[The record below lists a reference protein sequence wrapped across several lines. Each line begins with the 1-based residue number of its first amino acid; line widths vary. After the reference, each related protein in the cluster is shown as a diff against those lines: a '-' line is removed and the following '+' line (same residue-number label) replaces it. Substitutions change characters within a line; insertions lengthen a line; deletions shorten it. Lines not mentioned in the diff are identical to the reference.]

1 MASLLRSCK
10 FVRYF
15 AGFARNFA
23 LGTGRQDAFE
33 PPAFNSNPNL
43 YTGLAIRAL
52 ATQTA
57 NVRHDNSL
65 ERSIRRLDQDA
76 RRAGRIS
83 RRELDEVLEE
93 IKQTRSATSSQSL
106 MVIRCCGSL
115 VPEELPENEHQFSPN
130 DFLAELERKGVEPN
144 RVTYQRLVARHCQ
157 QGDMEG
163 AARIL
168 QIMRDQQQPVNENV
182 FNSLVM
188 GHAQAG
194 DMESARGI
202 LGVMKQA
209 GLEPGPDT
217 YTALLAGH
225 AKLGDMEAIRA
236 ILAECEAQQ
245 VELLDRDLL
254 SVLHSLATAGHTEH
268 VPELMGHLKRQPGYN
283 QDCVNLIL
291 RLVNAGQ
298 EDVGLQLLGTL
309 SPITRTNADSQQEQI
324 PTGAFFVKQLVKA
337 NRPVETI
344 VRICKHMRDSGLH
357 SRALLVAMEA
367 SLVANNVATSMAL
380 ANALKT
386 EGLPLRQHY
395 FWPLLACHTKNKNS
409 QGLCDVLRDMQTL
422 GVLPL
427 RDTLREYVVPGLPG
441 NPENKVSQL
450 RAAGISSGSAAC
462 SVALNLLADNSL
474 KDAADIMTQYKATYG
489 FQLFRK
495 AVTQAFVVNPDVP
508 TLIRVLQALLSSPRA
523 PATEE
528 TEEETEESAPVGQ
541 DPSEMTGR
549 LVLDCFK
556 ALRTNKVAT
565 LQAILEG
572 LVESGLG
579 ISASIAE
586 QLQENLGAELTPEL
600 SNLLSKLT
608 SGTLIPQ
615 IPVSDEQTQSP
626 NVDGR
631 DLESLLKTLE
641 AKGLP
646 TRNVRRQLLQHY
658 CRTRNLE
665 KAVETQKILE
675 SEGFVFP
682 PITTALIMDLYCHHE
697 KLDEAV
703 ASYKLLRERDPEFQ
717 LDSFKTLRF
726 ATLLINNN
734 KLEEGE
740 ALLKAL
746 PPRET
751 NQEQADRNSF
761 ALRAQA
767 WRLLNSL
774 AEQGRADDLQRV
786 FEALVGGGHFPV
798 TNGLVESGLGISASI
813 AEQLQE
819 NLGAELTPELS
830 NLLSKLTSG
839 TLIPQIPV
847 SDEQTQSPNVDGRD
861 LESLLKTLEAK
872 GLPTRNVRRQL
883 LQHYCRTRNLE
894 KAVET
899 QKILESEGFVF
910 PPITTALIMDLY
922 CHHEKLDEAV
932 ASYKL
937 LRERD
942 PEFQLD
948 SFKTLRFATLLINNN
963 KLEEGEALL
972 KALPPRETNQEQADR
987 NSFALR
993 AQAWRLLNSLA
1004 EQGRADDLQRV
1015 FEALVGGGHFP
1026 VTNNELACRLI
1037 QAEDP
1042 AALQKITDLSTQVH
1056 GEVNSL
1062 YDLVLAF
1069 VECGRVRQARRILET
1084 PGLRSR
1090 PFRLSA
1096 ACQRYS
1102 EEGQVASL
1110 EGLVEA
1116 TKDMNHIDRANIYLH
1131 LLNTYCKTGD
1141 ADKALGLWTQAQ
1153 EEDVQPSDEFL
1164 IKLGALLQQQ
1174 GKQVPFTIPKV
1185 EQAPEEAVK
1194 VKPSSRHVKP
1204 LKPSP
1209 AAIDSSSEHAL
1220 LRQAVR
1226 VKDLDKALDMKR
1238 IMEGQGKLLSV
1249 RDSSMLVESLA
1260 AENRIG
1266 EASKVVNEMLSR
1278 SIYPLPRVFRF
1289 VLNKLALAGDVDA
1302 IANIGTKLDDEKKKL
1317 VSFDNRMCNAHIV
1330 AGKAKEYLAGIGK
1343 SLDAATTP
1351 EEIARFSGS
1360 FPRGGAIVASLAQK
1374 FAAKGDTAPINVLWM
1389 HFFVTGRSNEAGEL
1403 WNKYLTQTP
1412 RLMFQW
1418 VCQTARRTESPVLAA
1433 DLFAVLAS
1441 SESATSGAR
1450 GNALSCLLDVLSS
1463 QQRYEEALAALT
1475 AAQKDVG
1482 LDYVNRTA
1490 LQRLKTGLE
1499 EQGKTFPFTIPSK
1512 SASKASSS
1520 SSSDDEEQRH

>member
-10 FVRYF
+10 FIRYF

-33 PPAFNSNPNL
+33 APALNTNPNL

-83 RRELDEVLEE
+83 RRELDDVLEE

-115 VPEELPENEHQFSPN
+115 VPEELPEVRTKLVTEIWNTLEALGVPMDISHYNALLRVYLENEHQFSPN

-236 ILAECEAQQ
+236 ILAECETQQ

-254 SVLHSLATAGHTEH
+254 SVLHSLATAGHKEH
-268 VPELMGHLKRQPGYN
+268 VTELMGHFKRQLGYN

-309 SPITRTNADSQQEQI
+309 SPITRTNAESQQEQI
-324 PTGAFFVKQLVKA
+324 PTGAFFIKQLVKA

-344 VRICKHMRDSGLH
+344 VRICKHMQESGMH
-357 SRALLVAMEA
+357 PRALLVAMEA
-367 SLVANNVATSMAL
+367 SLIANNVVTSIAL

-395 FWPLLACHTKNKNS
+395 FWPLLAYHTKNKNS
-409 QGLCDVLRDMQTL
+409 QGLCDVLRDMHTL
-422 GVLPL
+422 GVLPH
-427 RDTLREYVVPGLPG
+427 RDTLKEYVVPGLSG
-441 NPENKVSQL
+441 SAENKVSQL

-462 SVALNLLADNSL
+462 SVALNALADNRL
-474 KDAADIMTQYKATYG
+474 KDAADIMTQYKATYE

-495 AVTQAFVVNPDVP
+495 AVTQAFTVHPDVP
-508 TLIRVLQALLSSPRA
+508 TLMRVLQALLGSQKA
-523 PATEE
+523 AATEE
-528 TEEETEESAPVGQ
+528 AEEETEESTSVGQ

-556 ALRTNKVAT
+556 ALRSNKVET
-565 LQAILEG
+565 LRAILEG
-572 LVESGLG
+572 LVDSGLG

-600 SNLLSKLT
+600 STLLSKLT
-608 SGTLIPQ
+608 SGTLVPQ
-615 IPVSDEQTQSP
+615 LPVSDEQTQVP

-646 TRNVRRQLLQHY
+646 TRNVRRQLLQHH

-665 KAVETQKILE
+665 KAMEIQKNLE

-682 PITTALIMDLYCHHE
+682 PVTMAHIMDLYCHHE
-697 KLDEAV
+697 KLEEAM
-703 ASYKLLRERDPEFQ
+703 ATYKLLRERDPEFQ
-717 LDSFKTLRF
+717 LDPYKTLRI

-740 ALLKAL
+740 AMLKSL

-774 AEQGRADDLQRV
+774 AEQGRAEDLQRV

-798 TNGLVESGLGISASI
+798 TNVLLG
-813 AEQLQE
+813 
-819 NLGAELTPELS
+819 P
-830 NLLSKLTSG
+830 
-839 TLIPQIPV
+839 LIKV
-847 SDEQTQSPNVDGRD
+847 HLMKDD
-861 LESLLKTLEAK
+861 
-872 GLPTRNVRRQL
+872 
-883 LQHYCRTRNLE
+883 
-894 KAVET
+894 
-899 QKILESEGFVF
+899 
-910 PPITTALIMDLY
+910 
-922 CHHEKLDEAV
+922 
-932 ASYKL
+932 
-937 LRERD
+937 
-942 PEFQLD
+942 
-948 SFKTLRFATLLINNN
+948 
-963 KLEEGEALL
+963 L
-972 KALPPRETNQEQADR
+972 KA
-987 NSFALR
+987 ALER
-993 AQAWRLLNSLA
+993 
-1004 EQGRADDLQRV
+1004 
-1015 FEALVGGGHFP
+1015 FEWCCIQHHSTP
-1026 VTNNELACRLI
+1026 WKNELACRLI

-1116 TKDMNHIDRANIYLH
+1116 TKDMNHLDRANIYLH
-1131 LLNTYCKTGD
+1131 LLNTYCKAGD

-1185 EQAPEEAVK
+1185 EEIPEETLK
-1194 VKPSSRHVKP
+1194 VKPSSRQGKTVKP
-1204 LKPSP
+1204 PP
-1209 AAIDSSSEHAL
+1209 AAVDSSSEHAL
-1220 LRQAVR
+1220 LRQAIR

-1238 IMEGQGKLLSV
+1238 IMEGQGKFLSV

-1266 EASKVVNEMLSR
+1266 EASKIVNEMLSR

-1289 VLNKLALAGDVDA
+1289 ILNKLAIAGDVDS
-1302 IANIGTKLDDEKKKL
+1302 IATIGTQLDDEKKRL

-1343 SLDAATTP
+1343 SLDAAATP
-1351 EEIARFSGS
+1351 EEIARLSGS
-1360 FPRGGAIVASLAQK
+1360 FPRGGAIGILEKHPELEPDFASLAQK
-1374 FAAKGDTAPINVLWM
+1374 FAVKGDTAPINVLWM
-1389 HFFVTGRSNEAGEL
+1389 HFFVTGRSNEAAEL
-1403 WNKYLTQTP
+1403 WTKYLAQTP

-1418 VCQTARRTESPVLAA
+1418 VCQTARRTESPALAA

-1441 SESATSGAR
+1441 SQSATSGAR
-1450 GNALSCLLDVLSS
+1450 GNALSCLLDVLTS
-1463 QQRYEEALAALT
+1463 QQRYEEALASLT